1 MLLFKLQVV
10 KNHGSPLVF
19 LSYQWGKQPQVQA
32 LYKRLTSMGYAVWMD
47 IYQMGGGDSLYDKI
61 DKGVRG
67 CKAVVSCV
75 TQKYTLSAN
84 CRREVSLADALK
96 KPIIPVLMESI
107 KWPPDGPMSM
117 VFTEILYINC
127 YRSELI
133 QTTWKGAQ
141 FDDLI
146 GKLEQFIP
154 SKVSKDH
161 KDQGIENRSVV
172 SGGKQPASP
181 VKNLSQQQ
189 LTPQDDKMTGA
200 KTTKKRNAE
209 DEVRSTEK
217 PPKAIVAPATKEHNS
232 APKTKPKSQSQPA
245 SPVKNLSQ
253 NKLTPQDGKMTG
265 AKTTTKRS
273 AEDEVR
279 STEKTLIAKVAPA
292 TKEHN
297 SAQKTK
303 PKSQSSP
310 KTFASNRPPVES
322 HSSSS
327 NASSQTAKDIKPGHD
342 NSQRVEKSLKGAT
355 QPKATTSKSCNI
367 I

>member
-1 MLLFKLQVV
+1 M

-19 LSYQWGKQPQVQA
+19 LSYQWGKQPQVRA

-96 KPIIPVLMESI
+96 KPIIPVLFEPI
-107 KWPPDGPMSM
+107 KWPPYGPMSM

-141 FDDLI
+141 FDELI

-154 SKVSKDH
+154 SKVSKDYNN
-161 KDQGIENRSVV
+161 QGIENRSVV
-172 SGGKQPASP
+172 SGGRKPASP

-189 LTPQDDKMTGA
+189 LT
-200 KTTKKRNAE
+200 
-209 DEVRSTEK
+209 S
-217 PPKAIVAPATKEHNS
+217 
-232 APKTKPKSQSQPA
+232 
-245 SPVKNLSQ
+245 
-253 NKLTPQDGKMTG
+253 QDGKMTG
-265 AKTTTKRS
+265 AKTDKKRN
-273 AEDEVR
+273 AEDDVR
-279 STEKTLIAKVAPA
+279 STETTPIAKVAPP

-297 SAQKTK
+297 SAQKIK

-310 KTFASNRPPVES
+310 TTFASNRPLAES
-322 HSSSS
+322 QSFPS
-327 NASSQTAKDIKPGHD
+327 NASSQRADDMKPGHG
-342 NSQRVEKSLKGAT
+342 NSQRVEKSPKGAR
-355 QPKATTSKSCNI
+355 QPKEMTSQSCNI
-367 I
+367 V